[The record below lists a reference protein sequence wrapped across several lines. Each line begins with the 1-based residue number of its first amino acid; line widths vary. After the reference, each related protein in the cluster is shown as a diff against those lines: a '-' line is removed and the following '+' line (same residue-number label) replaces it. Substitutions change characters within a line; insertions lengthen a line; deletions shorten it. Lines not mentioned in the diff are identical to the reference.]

1 MKTNWRDWLKT
12 VGVFT
17 FMGPP
22 IGWISMS
29 TAATIA
35 GAFTGQTTASDLA
48 YFFPGLI
55 FGSLWSYIIGGI
67 PALASGMFV
76 GIFKHRLTSF
86 VSWCLAGVVGFVV
99 TGVFFVWMQSKG
111 WNDIEYDMF
120 LSPLSY
126 MGAVAAFVC
135 AWIARPKKHI
145 LPPPLPS
152 TSSEETP

>member
-35 GAFTGQTTASDLA
+35 GAFTGLTKGSDLM

-55 FGSLWSYIIGGI
+55 FGSLWSYIM
-67 PALASGMFV
+67 AEFQRSQAE
-76 GIFKHRLTSF
+76 
-86 VSWCLAGVVGFVV
+86 CLL
-99 TGVFFVWMQSKG
+99 
-111 WNDIEYDMF
+111 EY
-120 LSPLSY
+120 LNT
-126 MGAVAAFVC
+126 V
-135 AWIARPKKHI
+135 
-145 LPPPLPS
+145 
-152 TSSEETP
+152 